1 MNVLCLQIS
10 INYTGKLKENGVVV
24 ESNAG
29 EAPFKFRLGNI
40 SPFTRTFYYLDMTI
54 VYMDLTL
61 TLPFAGK
68 GEVIEGWDIGL
79 EGNHLNIFLVI
90 FSNCGFFFILKLKYN
105 FLFMVLRHASWRKE
119 KTCCSTINDV
129 CGVRLK

>member
-40 SPFTRTFYYLDMTI
+40 SPFLRTLYYLDMTI
-54 VYMDLTL
+54 VYMVLTL
-61 TLPFAGK
+61 ASAFAFAGK

-79 EGNHLNIFLVI
+79 EGNNLNIATFI
-90 FSNCGFFFILKLKYN
+90 FSN
-105 FLFMVLRHASWRKE
+105 
-119 KTCCSTINDV
+119 
-129 CGVRLK
+129 

>member
-10 INYTGKLKENGVVV
+10 INYTGKLKENGVVI

-40 SPFTRTFYYLDMTI
+40 SPFTRTFYYLDITI
-54 VYMDLTL
+54 VYLDLTL

-79 EGNHLNIFLVI
+79 EGNHLNIVFL
-90 FSNCGFFFILKLKYN
+90 FSLIVVFFF
-105 FLFMVLRHASWRKE
+105 F
-119 KTCCSTINDV
+119 
-129 CGVRLK
+129 